1 MRLSGRV
8 EQLSEARSEQA
19 RHLAEARLRLQS
31 GAGRERKGEG
41 EKGGGGGG
49 GREQE
54 HAQLRLLQE
63 QLSQAREAEQKV

>member
-19 RHLAEARLRLQS
+19 RQLAEARLRLQS

-41 EKGGGGGG
+41 EKGGGGG